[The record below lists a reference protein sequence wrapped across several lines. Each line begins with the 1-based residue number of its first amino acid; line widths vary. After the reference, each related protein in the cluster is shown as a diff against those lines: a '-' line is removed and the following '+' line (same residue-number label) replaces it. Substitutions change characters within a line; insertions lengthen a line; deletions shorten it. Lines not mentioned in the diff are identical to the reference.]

1 MRRCCSRHCL
11 TVHAVQHSVQVAVD
25 QALVQTGVLLHLLK
39 QRCCKL
45 LLLRQ
50 LSILIGQLLLKH

>member
-1 MRRCCSRHCL
+1 
-11 TVHAVQHSVQVAVD
+11 
-25 QALVQTGVLLHLLK
+25 VLLHLLK
-39 QRCCKL
+39 QRCCQL